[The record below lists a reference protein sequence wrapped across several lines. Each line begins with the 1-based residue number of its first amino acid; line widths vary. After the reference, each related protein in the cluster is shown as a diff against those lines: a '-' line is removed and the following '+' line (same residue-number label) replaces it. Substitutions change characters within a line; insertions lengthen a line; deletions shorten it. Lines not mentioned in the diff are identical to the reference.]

1 MDQTMTLT
9 EDLIWTARAY
19 VYQHFA
25 ETTLAPTVVDVAAQF
40 QLSRA
45 EAIEVFDELHARHAF
60 FLEPGM
66 HDIRIANPFSAVLT
80 DFIVQAKGRA
90 YYANCAWDALGI
102 AAALHS
108 DAVINATYAED
119 DAPITVTICDG
130 QVHHP
135 EAVVHLL
142 VPFQNWYDDMVFT

>member
-1 MDQTMTLT
+1 MTPT
-9 EDLIWTARAY
+9 DDLIWNTRAY

-25 ETTLAPTVVDVAAQF
+25 ATTLAPTVADVAAHF
-40 QLSRA
+40 QLSDA
-45 EAIEVFDELHARHAF
+45 ETIEVFDELNNRHAF
-60 FLEPGM
+60 FLEPGT
-66 HDIRIANPFSAVLT
+66 HAIRIANPFSAVPT
-80 DFIVQAKGRA
+80 DFVVQAQGRA

-119 DAPITVTICDG
+119 DAPLTLTIHDG
-130 QVHHP
+130 QVQQP

-142 VPFQNWYDDMVFT
+142 VP